1 MHYDVVIAGGG
12 FAGAYC
18 AQTLG
23 KLLGPGAEKRV
34 ALVAQRNVLVFQ
46 PMLAEVAGA
55 SLGPAAVVH
64 PLRLLCRQVD
74 VLQGSIHKIDWA
86 TKSISLDGGR
96 FTRNHTLTF
105 DQLVL
110 ALGSVSDFTRVP
122 GMAAHG
128 RPMKSVAD
136 AIRLRATLIN
146 RLEEANL
153 VADPAQRD
161 RLLTFVVVGG
171 GYTGVETA
179 GQVFDLLRGSMKF
192 YANLRDRRPRVVL
205 VHGHASLLAEI
216 GPELGDHALG
226 VLRRRGIEVR
236 LETRVGEVTAS
247 RVGFTN
253 DDGIDAHTVIST
265 IGNAPHPVVLDLCRQ
280 IGLETDR
287 GRVPT
292 DDTMRVRGQTR
303 LWSAGDCAAVPW
315 NDRGTVKTSPPTA
328 QLAQRQGRQLGQNI
342 ARALAGRPLRPFT
355 HRYLGQLASIGE
367 REAVAE
373 VLGFRFSGFL
383 AWWMWRTLYLAK
395 LPGTLRKLRVMIDWT
410 FDLVFPRDL
419 SLVLPPPDD
428 VLRSIHLGAD
438 EILFEHG
445 VPSRAYFY
453 VRQGEV
459 KLTAPGQ
466 PDRLLG
472 PGAVIDQACVDEQ
485 GRWTVGAA
493 ATAGADVVVLRG
505 AAFELLR
512 KDLRLVPAGKPP
524 AIGHDAPPA

>member
-23 KLLGPGAEKRV
+23 KLLGKGAEKRV

-55 SLGPAAVVH
+55 SLGPAAVVQ
-64 PLRLLCRQVD
+64 PLRLMCRQVD

-86 TKSISLDGGR
+86 AKSISLDGGR
-96 FTRNHTLTF
+96 FTRNHSLTF
-105 DQLVL
+105 DHLVL
-110 ALGSVSDFTRVP
+110 ALGSVSDFSRVP
-122 GMAAHG
+122 GMTDHG

-153 VADPAQRD
+153 VEDPAQRD

-179 GQVFDLLRGSMKF
+179 GQVFDLLRGSIKF
-192 YANLRDRRPRVVL
+192 YANLRDLRPRVVL
-205 VHGHASLLAEI
+205 VHSHASLLAEI
-216 GPELGDHALG
+216 GPKLGDHALG
-226 VLRRRGIEVR
+226 VLKRRGIEVR
-236 LETRVGEVTAS
+236 LNTRVDEVTAS
-247 RVGFTN
+247 RVGFT
-253 DDGIDAHTVIST
+253 DGDGIDTHTVIST

-280 IGLETDR
+280 LGLETER

-292 DDTMRVRGQTR
+292 DDTMRVRGQTD

-328 QLAQRQGRQLGQNI
+328 QIAQRQGRQLGQNL
-342 ARALAGRPLRPFT
+342 ARALDGQPLRPFT
-355 HRYLGQLASIGE
+355 YRYLGQLATIGE
-367 REAVAE
+367 HEAVAE
-373 VLGFRFSGFL
+373 VLGFRFSGFF
-383 AWWMWRTLYLAK
+383 AWWMWRSIYLSK

-419 SLVLPPPDD
+419 SLVLPPPEE
-428 VLRSIHLGAD
+428 VLRSIHLGRD
-438 EILFEHG
+438 EVLFERG

-453 VRQGEV
+453 VRKGEIR
-459 KLTAPGQ
+459 LTAPGE

-472 PGAVIDQACVDEQ
+472 PGAVIDQAHVDET
-485 GRWTVGAA
+485 GDWTAG
-493 ATAGADVVVLRG
+493 ATATGGADVVVLRG

-512 KDLRLVPAGKPP
+512 KRLRLVPT
-524 AIGHDAPPA
+524 DAPTT

>member
-64 PLRLLCRQVD
+64 PLRLMCRQVD

-86 TKSISLDGGR
+86 ARSISLDGGR
-96 FTRNHTLTF
+96 FTRNHALTF
-105 DQLVL
+105 DHLVL
-110 ALGSVSDFTRVP
+110 ALGSVSDFSRVP
-122 GMAAHG
+122 GLTDHG

-153 VADPAQRD
+153 VGDPAQRD

-179 GQVFDLLRGSMKF
+179 GQVFDLLCGSMKF
-192 YANLRDRRPRVVL
+192 YANLRGLRPRVVL
-205 VHGHASLLAEI
+205 VHSHASLLAEI

-236 LETRVGEVTAS
+236 LNTRVAEVTAS
-247 RVGFTN
+247 RVGFTSG
-253 DDGIDAHTVIST
+253 DGLDAHTVIST

-280 IGLETDR
+280 LGLETER

-292 DDTMRVRGQTR
+292 DDTMRVRGQTH

-315 NDRGTVKTSPPTA
+315 NDRGTIKTSPPTA
-328 QLAQRQGRQLGQNI
+328 QIAQRQGRQLGQNL
-342 ARALAGRPLRPFT
+342 ARTLAGEPLRPFRY
-355 HRYLGQLASIGE
+355 RYLGQLATIGE
-367 REAVAE
+367 HEAVAE
-373 VLGFRFSGFL
+373 VMGFRFSGFF
-383 AWWMWRTLYLAK
+383 AWWMWRSIYLAK
-395 LPGTLRKLRVMIDWT
+395 LPGALRKLRVMIDWT

-419 SLVLPPPDD
+419 SLVLPPPED
-428 VLRSIHLGAD
+428 VLRSIHLGRD
-438 EILFEHG
+438 EVLFERG

-453 VRQGEV
+453 VRKGEIR
-459 KLTAPGQ
+459 LDEPGQ
-466 PDRLLG
+466 PVRLLG
-472 PGAVIDQACVDEQ
+472 PGSVIDQAHVDEQ
-485 GRWTVGAA
+485 GDWTVGAT
-493 ATAGADVVVLRG
+493 ATDGADVIVLRG

-512 KDLRLVPAGKPP
+512 KDVRLVPDTGPIP
-524 AIGHDAPPA
+524 